1 MASWP
6 PLGARSPPRSLELIS
21 HLLLSMGH
29 LGQLGNYPRSS
40 SLSALSS
47 TSSIS
52 DSSSLFFVCGDNHNT
67 TCIIHVYY
75 VGFVWINNLWRVFV
89 CIIWGCPS
97 QLRAETTKVWI
108 PFSRPANLV
117 ADSNL
122 QVKQAGRHKSKN
134 LRRAN
139 GGREKQ
145 TQVWIN
151 PHWPSNLRPWA
162 PPRPQASWCRQ
173 GTTITAR
180 SLHFAIDVL
189 EHTDWVLL

>member
-1 MASWP
+1 MITLTIWRSWP
-6 PLGARSPPRSLELIS
+6 LDHHLAPDPPSLLRTDLPLASQHGTFGTTRQPTLSRRHCQPYHQPAQYLI
-21 HLLLSMGH
+21 HHHCL
-29 LGQLGNYPRSS
+29 Y
-40 SLSALSS
+40 
-47 TSSIS
+47 
-52 DSSSLFFVCGDNHNT
+52 VCGDNHNIS
-67 TCIIHVYY
+67 CIIHVYY

-108 PFSRPANLV
+108 TFYRPANLV
-117 ADSNL
+117 NNSNL

-139 GGREKQ
+139 GSREKQ

-173 GTTITAR
+173 GTTITA
-180 SLHFAIDVL
+180 HCC
-189 EHTDWVLL
+189 